1 MMDLGIGKPC
11 WKCGLSTAAGAGA
24 GAGAGAA
31 AAWGCAAAGCG
42 CGCGCGSSIDVSRDG
57 RPVAHSTHGQ
67 GRRRVLRGG
76 AGRTPGLRG

>member
-24 GAGAGAA
+24 AAVAAAA

-42 CGCGCGSSIDVSRDG
+42 CGCGCGSSIDVPQGGNSRDARQ
-57 RPVAHSTHGQ
+57 RPVAHST
-67 GRRRVLRGG
+67 RG
-76 AGRTPGLRG
+76 